1 MDRGE
6 TVSYLDHEAFHHF
19 QLANPDLKTLFIF
32 RNKSREIFVKIS
44 EVLELVNR
52 KKVFHIPY
60 ARHYNP
66 LLI

>member
-32 RNKSREIFVKIS
+32 RNKNKAIFVRIS
-44 EVLELVNR
+44 EAKWKNG
-52 KKVFHIPY
+52 I
-60 ARHYNP
+60 
-66 LLI
+66 